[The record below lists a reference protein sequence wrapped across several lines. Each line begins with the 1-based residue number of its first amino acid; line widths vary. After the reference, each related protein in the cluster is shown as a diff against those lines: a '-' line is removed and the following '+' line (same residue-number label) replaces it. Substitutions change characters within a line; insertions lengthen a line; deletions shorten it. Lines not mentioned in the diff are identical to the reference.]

1 MRNLI
6 RNMKPYKGLICIMLV
21 LLMVQA
27 WADMSLPQYTSDII
41 DTGIQN
47 KGVEHIL
54 PEKIQDDE
62 YQMAQIFMD
71 NGQKTSWQKAYKKTD
86 AEKDGKVIYKRKNLS
101 KEKLDKLDKELLT
114 PVVLTYQLGHM
125 QVKQYKE
132 VLVQSMEKNP
142 GSAAMAGQIS
152 SMSIEQIS
160 KMPGVN
166 IRTFKAEDQNGKTK
180 TYVDARPSVQA
191 MIQSGAMDQ
200 NAIDKMK
207 EQNNKIVKKTG
218 DQTLK
223 SMGIAYAADCSKKAG
238 MDMNKIQ
245 MDYLWHCGLIMFLMA
260 GLMMVMSVLVSF
272 FASRVGANIGRDLRG
287 QVFSRVMKFSSA
299 EMSKFHTSSLIT
311 RATNDI
317 QQVQMVSTM
326 LLRMVLY
333 SPILAVWGIVK
344 VAETKAHMNYV
355 IVGGVMVIVF
365 MVMILMVIAM
375 PKFKIMQKLVDKL
388 NGVSREILTGLQVIR
403 AFGREDVEE
412 ARFDQAN
419 LELKKTQLFTNRVMT
434 FMRPIM
440 MLIMYTLT
448 VIITWVAA
456 HRIDSG
462 DLQVGAMT
470 AFITYSMIIVISFMI
485 ITVMSIL
492 LPRAG
497 VAADRIRE
505 VIDTEPSINEKEEAK
520 ELKVTDGIVEFSHV
534 DFKYPDAEENIITD
548 ISFTAKPGETTAIIG
563 STGCGK
569 STLVSLIPRF
579 YDVTGGSIKIDGQ
592 DIRDVTIKSLR
603 DAIGFVQQKGVLF
616 SGTISSNLKFGNDQ
630 ASDEVV
636 KSAADTAQASD
647 FIEEKEEG
655 FDSFISQGGSNVSG
669 GQKQRLSIAR
679 AIVKDPAI
687 MVFDDSFSALDM
699 KTDAKLRKALD
710 KKVKN
715 TTKIIVA
722 QRVGTIL
729 HAEQI
734 LVLDEGRIVGRGTH
748 EQLMKSC
755 DEYKQIAESQLSSL
769 ELEGR
774 A

>member
-71 NGQKTSWQKAYKKTD
+71 NDQKTSWQKAYKKTG

-200 NAIDKMK
+200 NAIHKMK

-375 PKFKIMQKLVDKL
+375 PKFKVMQKLVDKL

>member
-1 MRNLI
+1 
-6 RNMKPYKGLICIMLV
+6 MKPYKGLICIMLV

-200 NAIDKMK
+200 NAIHKMK
-207 EQNNKIVKKTG
+207 EQNNKIVNKTG

-375 PKFKIMQKLVDKL
+375 PKFKVMQKLVDKL

-412 ARFDQAN
+412 TRFDQAN

-569 STLVSLIPRF
+569 STLVSLLPRF

>member
-616 SGTISSNLKFGNDQ
+616 SRTISSNLKFGNDQ

>member
-200 NAIDKMK
+200 NAIHKMK
-207 EQNNKIVKKTG
+207 EQNNKIVNKTG

-245 MDYLWHCGLIMFLMA
+245 MDYLWHCGLIMFMMA

-375 PKFKIMQKLVDKL
+375 PKFKVMQKLVDKL

>member
-1 MRNLI
+1 
-6 RNMKPYKGLICIMLV
+6 MKPYKGLICIMLV

-375 PKFKIMQKLVDKL
+375 PKFKVMQKLVDKL